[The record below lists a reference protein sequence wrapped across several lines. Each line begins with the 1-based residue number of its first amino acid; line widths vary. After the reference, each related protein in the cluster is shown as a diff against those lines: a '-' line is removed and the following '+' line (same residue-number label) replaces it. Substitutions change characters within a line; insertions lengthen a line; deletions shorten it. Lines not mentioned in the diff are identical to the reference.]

1 MLHDYTQKRMYPAG
15 PRRDPDAVVW
25 QVPGVEHTELPD
37 VTAIVRGAAPAAVTV
52 RNGFP
57 ESLHH
62 AVAAVMAV
70 DGPTAAG
77 ASVAS
82 LGDPGLVT
90 LPRSA
95 LKLLHAVAFL
105 EHGLDVDDEMLA
117 IVCAS
122 HSGEPEHLQVVRRLL
137 EHAGLDVG
145 HLRNTPDLP
154 LDAEAAFAWRRDGQE
169 ASSLTQNCSGNH
181 AGMLATAVA
190 AGWSTDG
197 YTEAAHPVQRAI
209 AATLERL
216 AGWVSPQV
224 PVDGCGAPA
233 FAVTVHGLAR
243 AYALLAQAPA
253 GTPEHR
259 VVTAVTA
266 HPWLVGG
273 TGRRNTRLMR
283 ALPGVAVKD
292 GADGVIAAALRSP
305 DGRGVG
311 VAVKVLDGA
320 DRGRGVVLA
329 EGLRRA
335 GVDVPATTPGVTDPV
350 LGHGEPVGAVVALP
364 WG

>member
-1 MLHDYTQKRMYPAG
+1 MTTAG
-15 PRRDPDAVVW
+15 VVW
-25 QVPGVEHTELPD
+25 QVPDVDQTPDALPPGT
-37 VTAIVRGAAPAAVTV
+37 TALVRSAAPAAVTV
-52 RNGFP
+52 RSGFG
-57 ESLHH
+57 ECLHH
-62 AVAAVMAV
+62 GVAAVVAV
-70 DGPTAAG
+70 DGP
-77 ASVAS
+77 ASPGRTVQA
-82 LGDPGLVT
+82 LGDPEVAT

-105 EHGLDVDDEMLA
+105 ENGLDVDDDMLA
-117 IVCAS
+117 LVCAS
-122 HSGEPEHLQVVRRLL
+122 HSGEPDHLQVVRRLL
-137 EHAGLDVG
+137 ARAGLGEAD
-145 HLRNTPDLP
+145 LANTPDLP
-154 LDAEAAFAWRRDGQE
+154 LDAEASHAWRRDGGS
-169 ASSLTQNCSGNH
+169 ATSLTQNCSGNH

-190 AGWSTDG
+190 AGWATEG
-197 YTEAAHPVQRAI
+197 YTEAEHPVQRAI
-209 AATLERL
+209 AATLGRL
-216 AGWVSPQV
+216 AGWVSPRV

-233 FAVTVHGLAR
+233 FATTVTGLAR
-243 AYALLAQAPA
+243 AYALLAQAPP

-259 VVTAVTA
+259 VMTVVTA

-292 GADGVIAAALRSP
+292 GADGVIAAAFRAAGGS
-305 DGRGVG
+305 GEGVG

-335 GVDVPATTPGVTDPV
+335 GLDVPVDTPGVTDPV